1 MINAENKPT
10 DWRLRGTPNPITSL
24 GDDRWAN
31 NSAEI
36 SFKLEGDKSD
46 NYVSFGVRYLT
57 AEPDA
62 WSAENGYSLK
72 ICPGG
77 YFELKK
83 NTEAVQKGNIDGF
96 DTSVW
101 HTVRLTAWENHI
113 SAELDGAGI
122 AVFDD
127 ESGYAHSGRISIGSG
142 LYNNIFDNLKI
153 SPVDG
158 ELLESAETKGVKA
171 RQCFY
176 CADVPEGSH
185 DVKIVVT
192 SGRFAVDVIEY

>member
-1 MINAENKPT
+1 M
-10 DWRLRGTPNPITSL
+10 
-24 GDDRWAN
+24 
-31 NSAEI
+31 
-36 SFKLEGDKSD
+36 
-46 NYVSFGVRYLT
+46 
-57 AEPDA
+57 
-62 WSAENGYSLK
+62 
-72 ICPGG
+72 
-77 YFELKK
+77 
-83 NTEAVQKGNIDGF
+83 
-96 DTSVW
+96 
-101 HTVRLTAWENHI
+101 ENHI
-113 SAELDGAGI
+113 SAELDGTEI
-122 AVFDD
+122 AAFDD

-158 ELLESAETKGVKA
+158 YKSVITRVDDHEPSVAYNGNWDRKVPDDYIHFNRTRSKADITEEDTEEKSMEFSFEGGHFALIGKTSECGFDVYVDGELLEAAETKGVKA